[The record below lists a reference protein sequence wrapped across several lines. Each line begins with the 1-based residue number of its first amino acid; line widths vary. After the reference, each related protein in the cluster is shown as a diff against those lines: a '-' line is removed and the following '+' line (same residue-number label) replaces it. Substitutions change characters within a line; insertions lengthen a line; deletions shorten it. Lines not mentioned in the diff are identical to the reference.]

1 VASRRSLLVL
11 PVLFVTLLGA
21 APGDLNE
28 AGKTAYQRGDFA
40 EAERLFTQALART
53 PNDPLLH
60 YHRGAALTRLGR
72 IREATA
78 AYETALRLDPPP
90 AVAAAARDGLR
101 AIGGLGAP
109 PSRPRR
115 SADETV
121 IALTRIPGGWLTEVV
136 INGTWTGP
144 LLLDT
149 GASVTLV
156 SPAVARAAGIA
167 IGPDTPMVEVQG
179 IAGRTRGP
187 IVTLSSIQVGE
198 IEARG
203 VRAVVVELPMGLH
216 GLLGN
221 SFLARYTFTLDPR
234 EGALRLQPR

>member
-1 VASRRSLLVL
+1 MADRRSLLLL
-11 PVLFVTLLGA
+11 PFLLVSLLGA
-21 APGDLNE
+21 APSDLNE
-28 AGKTAYQRGDFA
+28 AGKNAYQRGDFA
-40 EAERLFTQALART
+40 EAERLFTQGLART

-78 AYETALRLDPPP
+78 AYETALRLDPSP
-90 AVAAAARDGLR
+90 AVAAAARSGLR
-101 AIGGLGAP
+101 AIGALGA

-115 SADETV
+115 HADETV
-121 IALTRIPGGWLTEVV
+121 IALTRGPGGWLTEVV
-136 INGTWTGP
+136 VNGAWTGR

-149 GASVTLV
+149 GAGVTIV
-156 SPAVARAAGIA
+156 SHAVARAAGITFD
-167 IGPDTPMVEVQG
+167 PDTPMGEVQG

-187 IVTLSSIQVGE
+187 IVTLSSLQIGD

-203 VRAVVVELPMGLH
+203 VRAVVLDLPEGLN

>member
-1 VASRRSLLVL
+1 MASRRSLLVL
-11 PVLFVTLLGA
+11 PVLLVTLLGA

-53 PNDPLLH
+53 PSDPLLH

-101 AIGGLGAP
+101 AIGALGA

-115 SADETV
+115 STDETV

-136 INGTWTGP
+136 INGAWTGP

-156 SPAVARAAGIA
+156 SPAVARAAGIS
-167 IGPDTPMVEVQG
+167 IGPDTQMVEVQG

-203 VRAVVVELPMGLH
+203 VRAVVVELPTGLN

>member
-21 APGDLNE
+21 GPGDLNE
-28 AGKTAYQRGDFA
+28 AGKSAYQRGNYA
-40 EAERLFTQALART
+40 EAERLFSQALART

-72 IREATA
+72 ISEASA

-101 AIGGLGAP
+101 AIGALGTP
-109 PSRPRR
+109 PRSRRPTE
-115 SADETV
+115 ETV
-121 IALTRIPGGWLTEVV
+121 IALTRVPGGWLTEVV
-136 INGTWTGP
+136 INGAWTGP

-149 GASVTLV
+149 GASVTLI
-156 SPAVARAAGIA
+156 SPAVARAAGLTF
-167 IGPDTPMVEVQG
+167 GPDTPMGEVQG

-187 IVTLSSIQVGE
+187 VVTLTSIQVGE
-198 IEARG
+198 VEARR
-203 VRAVVVELPMGLH
+203 VRAVVVDLPEGLH

-221 SFLARYTFTLDPR
+221 SFLARYIFTLDPR

>member
-1 VASRRSLLVL
+1 MGRARSLLALAVL
-11 PVLFVTLLGA
+11 LVALVGA
-21 APGDLNE
+21 GPGDLNE
-28 AGKTAYQRGDFA
+28 AGKNAYQRGDYA
-40 EAERLFTQALART
+40 EAERLFSQALART

-72 IREATA
+72 LREASA

-101 AIGGLGAP
+101 AIGALGAP
-109 PSRPRR
+109 PRPQRP
-115 SADETV
+115 ADETV
-121 IALTRIPGGWLTEVV
+121 IALTRVRGGWLTEVV
-136 INGTWTGP
+136 INGAWTGP

-149 GASVTLV
+149 GASVTLI
-156 SPAVARAAGIA
+156 SPAVARAAGVTV
-167 IGPDTPMVEVQG
+167 GPDTPVGEVQG
-179 IAGRTRGP
+179 IAGRTRGH

-203 VRAVVVELPMGLH
+203 VRAVVADLPEGLQ

-234 EGALRLQPR
+234 EGALRLRSR

>member
-1 VASRRSLLVL
+1 MPSRRSLLLLPLVL
-11 PVLFVTLLGA
+11 VGLLGA
-21 APGDLNE
+21 GPGDLNE
-28 AGKTAYQRGDFA
+28 AGKSAYQRGDYV

-72 IREATA
+72 IREATT

-101 AIGGLGAP
+101 AIGALGA

-115 SADETV
+115 TAEETV
-121 IALTRIPGGWLTEVV
+121 IGLKRVPGGWLTEVV
-136 INGTWTGP
+136 INGAWTGS

-149 GASVTLV
+149 GASVTLI
-156 SPAVARAAGIA
+156 SPAVARAAGVTF
-167 IGPDTPMVEVQG
+167 GPDTPMGEVQG

-198 IEARG
+198 IESRG
-203 VRAVVVELPMGLH
+203 VRAVVVELPEGLH

-221 SFLARYTFTLDPR
+221 SFLSRYIFTLDPR

>member
-11 PVLFVTLLGA
+11 PVLLVILLGA

-28 AGKTAYQRGDFA
+28 AGKSAYQRGDFA

-53 PNDPLLH
+53 PSDPLLH

-101 AIGGLGAP
+101 AIGALGA

-136 INGTWTGP
+136 INGAWTGP

-156 SPAVARAAGIA
+156 SPAVARAAGIS
-167 IGPDTPMVEVQG
+167 IGPDTQMVEVQG

-203 VRAVVVELPMGLH
+203 VRAVVVELPTGLN

>member
-1 VASRRSLLVL
+1 LLLLL
-11 PVLFVTLLGA
+11 PILLAALLGA
-21 APGDLNE
+21 GPADLNE
-28 AGKTAYQRGDFA
+28 AGRSAYQRGDYT
-40 EAERLFTQALART
+40 EAERLFSQGLLRT

-60 YHRGAALTRLGR
+60 YPPRRRSHPARTHPRSHHRLRNGPASGPAAGGGGGGAG
-72 IREATA
+72 
-78 AYETALRLDPPP
+78 
-90 AVAAAARDGLR
+90 GLR

-109 PSRPRR
+109 SRPRR
-115 SADETV
+115 PTDET
-121 IALTRIPGGWLTEVV
+121 IITLTRVPGGWLTEVV
-136 INGTWTGP
+136 INGAWTGP

-156 SPAVARAAGIA
+156 SPAVARAAGVS

-179 IAGRTRGP
+179 IAGRTRGHL
-187 IVTLSSIQVGE
+187 VTLSSIQVGE

-203 VRAVVVELPMGLH
+203 VRAVVAELPPGLH

>member
-1 VASRRSLLVL
+1 MASRRSLLVL

-21 APGDLNE
+21 GPGDLNE
-28 AGKTAYQRGDFA
+28 AGKSAYQRGNYA
-40 EAERLFTQALART
+40 EAERLFSQALART

-72 IREATA
+72 ISEASA
-78 AYETALRLDPPP
+78 AYERALRLDPSP

-101 AIGGLGAP
+101 AIGALGTP
-109 PSRPRR
+109 PRARRPTE
-115 SADETV
+115 ETI
-121 IALTRIPGGWLTEVV
+121 IALTRVPGGWLTEVV
-136 INGTWTGP
+136 INGAWTGP

-149 GASVTLV
+149 GASVTLI
-156 SPAVARAAGIA
+156 SPAVARAAGLTF
-167 IGPDTPMVEVQG
+167 GPDTPMGEVQG

-187 IVTLSSIQVGE
+187 VVTLTSIQVGE
-198 IEARG
+198 VEARR
-203 VRAVVVELPMGLH
+203 VRAVVVDLPEGLH

-221 SFLARYTFTLDPR
+221 SFLARYIFTLDPR

>member
-11 PVLFVTLLGA
+11 PVLLVTLLGA

-53 PNDPLLH
+53 PSDPLLH

-101 AIGGLGAP
+101 AIGALGA

-115 SADETV
+115 STDETV

-136 INGTWTGP
+136 INGAWTGP

-156 SPAVARAAGIA
+156 SPAVARAAGIS
-167 IGPDTPMVEVQG
+167 IGPDTQMVEVQG

-203 VRAVVVELPMGLH
+203 VRAVVVELPTGLN

>member
-1 VASRRSLLVL
+1 MAKGRSLFVL
-11 PVLFVTLLGA
+11 PVLLATLLGA
-21 APGDLNE
+21 GPGDLNE
-28 AGKTAYQRGDFA
+28 AGKAAYQRGDYA
-40 EAERLFTQALART
+40 EAERLFSQAPART

-72 IREATA
+72 LREAST

-101 AIGGLGAP
+101 AIGALGAP
-109 PSRPRR
+109 PRPQRP
-115 SADETV
+115 ADETV
-121 IALTRIPGGWLTEVV
+121 IALTRVRGGWLTEVV

-149 GASVTLV
+149 GASVTLI
-156 SPAVARAAGIA
+156 SPAVARAAGVTV
-167 IGPDTPMVEVQG
+167 GPDTPVGEVQG
-179 IAGRTRGP
+179 IAGRTRGH

-203 VRAVVVELPMGLH
+203 VRAVVADLPEGLQ

-221 SFLARYTFTLDPR
+221 TFLARYTFTLDPR
-234 EGALRLQPR
+234 EGALRLRSR

>member
-11 PVLFVTLLGA
+11 PVLLVTLLGA

-53 PNDPLLH
+53 PSDPLLH

-101 AIGGLGAP
+101 AIGALGA

-136 INGTWTGP
+136 INGAWTGP

-156 SPAVARAAGIA
+156 SPAVARAAGIS
-167 IGPDTPMVEVQG
+167 IGPDTQMVEVQG

-203 VRAVVVELPMGLH
+203 VRAVVVELPTGLN

>member
-1 VASRRSLLVL
+1 MASRRSLLVL

-28 AGKTAYQRGDFA
+28 AGTNAYQRGDFT

-53 PNDPLLH
+53 PSDPLLH

-72 IREATA
+72 IREATT

-90 AVAAAARDGLR
+90 AVAAAAREGLR
-101 AIGGLGAP
+101 AIGALGAP
-109 PSRPRR
+109 TRPRR
-115 SADETV
+115 SPDETV
-121 IALTRIPGGWLTEVV
+121 IALTRVPGGWLTEVV
-136 INGTWTGP
+136 INGAWTGP

-156 SPAVARAAGIA
+156 SPAVARAAGVS

-203 VRAVVVELPMGLH
+203 VRAVVVELPMGLN

>member
-1 VASRRSLLVL
+1 MASRRSLLVL

-21 APGDLNE
+21 ASGDLNE

-101 AIGGLGAP
+101 AIGALGA

-121 IALTRIPGGWLTEVV
+121 IALTRTAGGWLTEVV
-136 INGTWTGP
+136 INGAWTGP

-156 SPAVARAAGIA
+156 SPAVARAAGIS
-167 IGPDTPMVEVQG
+167 IGPDTQMVEVQG

-203 VRAVVVELPMGLH
+203 VRAVVVELPMGLN

>member
-1 VASRRSLLVL
+1 VVSRRSLLVL
-11 PVLFVTLLGA
+11 PVLFVALLGA
-21 APGDLNE
+21 GPGDLNE
-28 AGKTAYQRGDFA
+28 AGRSAYQRGNYA
-40 EAERLFTQALART
+40 EAERLFSEALART

-72 IREATA
+72 IREASA

-101 AIGGLGAP
+101 AIGALGTAP
-109 PSRPRR
+109 RPRR
-115 SADETV
+115 PPEESV
-121 IALTRIPGGWLTEVV
+121 IALTRVPGGWLTEVV
-136 INGTWTGP
+136 INGAWTGP

-149 GASVTLV
+149 GASVTLI
-156 SPAVARAAGIA
+156 SPAVARAAGLTF
-167 IGPDTPMVEVQG
+167 GPDTPVGEVQG

-187 IVTLSSIQVGE
+187 VVTLTSIQVGE
-198 IEARG
+198 IEARR
-203 VRAVVVELPMGLH
+203 VRAVVVELPEGLH

-221 SFLARYTFTLDPR
+221 SFLPRYIFTLDPR

>member
-1 VASRRSLLVL
+1 VVSRRSLLIL
-11 PVLFVTLLGA
+11 PVLLVALLGA
-21 APGDLNE
+21 GPGDLNE
-28 AGKTAYQRGDFA
+28 AGKNAYQRGDYA
-40 EAERLFTQALART
+40 EAERLFGQALART

-78 AYETALRLDPPP
+78 AYEVALRLDPPP

-101 AIGGLGAP
+101 AIGALGA

-115 SADETV
+115 PADETV

-136 INGTWTGP
+136 INGAWTGP

-156 SPAVARAAGIA
+156 SPALARAAGIT
-167 IGPDTPMVEVQG
+167 IGPETPMVEVQG
-179 IAGRTRGP
+179 IAGRTRGH

-203 VRAVVVELPMGLH
+203 VRAVVAELPLGLN

-234 EGALRLQPR
+234 EGALRLKPR

>member
-1 VASRRSLLVL
+1 VADRRSLLLL
-11 PVLFVTLLGA
+11 PVLLVALLGA
-21 APGDLNE
+21 GPGDLNE
-28 AGKTAYQRGDFA
+28 AGKSAYQRGNYAD
-40 EAERLFTQALART
+40 AERLFSEALART

-101 AIGGLGAP
+101 AIGALGAP
-109 PSRPRR
+109 ARPRR
-115 SADETV
+115 PADETI
-121 IALTRIPGGWLTEVV
+121 IALTRVPGGWLTEVV
-136 INGTWTGP
+136 INGAWTGP

-156 SPAVARAAGIA
+156 SPAVARAAGIT

-179 IAGRTRGP
+179 IAGRTRGYL
-187 IVTLSSIQVGE
+187 VTLASIQVGE

-203 VRAVVVELPMGLH
+203 VRAVVADLPLGLH